1 VEPPSPSSNPPPEY
15 PRAAR
20 HRGQEGLVVVSVRVS
35 PEGRVIDASVAGSSG
50 YPLLDEAALDA
61 LRRWTFV
68 PGVRGGRAAAWTV
81 EIPVRFRLASATAR
95 P

>member
-15 PRAAR
+15 PRSAR

-35 PEGRVIDASVAGSSG
+35 AEGRVIDASVVGSSG
-50 YPLLDEAALDA
+50 YPLLDDAALDA

-68 PGVRGGRAAAWTV
+68 PGVRGGRAEAWTV
-81 EIPVRFRLASATAR
+81 EIPVRFRLVSATAR